1 MEISEKVVYLDNA
14 ATTACAPEVLA
25 VMTEALS
32 GACGNP
38 SSHYS
43 VGYEAKEFVD
53 TGRAQVAKAINAAPA
68 EIFFTGCGSEADNWA
83 VKGTAF
89 TKARQNK
96 KHLITSA
103 FEHHAIMHS
112 MASLERM
119 GFEVTYIKP
128 TAEGYI
134 RPEDVE
140 AAIRPDTALVSIMM
154 ANNEIGTIQPIKEIA
169 EIAHK
174 HGVWMHTD
182 AVQAVGAIPID
193 VQDLGVDMLS
203 MSGHK
208 FNAPKGIG
216 ALYIRRGILPYN
228 LIDGGGQEGRRRAG
242 TENVAGIAGIGKAL
256 EMATGHL
263 EEKMAH
269 QRELRDY
276 TINRIL
282 KNIPLARL
290 NGSWENRLP
299 GNVNISFP
307 GLEGETILLDL
318 DMHGICASTGS
329 ACNSDSLDPSHVLLS
344 IGLPE
349 EIGHGSMRFTFGPQ
363 NTMEEA
369 EYLCQTLEEII
380 PRRRAMSCMWLQNKN
395 TVRDFNLKK

>member
-1 MEISEKVVYLDNA
+1 MENTEKVVYLDNA
-14 ATTACAPEVLA
+14 ATTACAPEALA
-25 VMTEALS
+25 VMVEALN

-53 TGRAQVAKAINAAPA
+53 KGRAQVAKAINASTS

-112 MASLERM
+112 MAALERL

-128 TAEGYI
+128 TTEGYI

-140 AAIRPDTALVSIMM
+140 AAIRPDTALISIMM

-182 AVQAVGAIPID
+182 AVQAVGAIPVD
-193 VQDLGVDMLS
+193 VKELGVDMLS
-203 MSGHK
+203 MSAHK
-208 FNAPKGIG
+208 FNGPGYGRAVLPQGHLAPE
-216 ALYIRRGILPYN
+216 PH
-228 LIDGGGQEGRRRAG
+228 RRR
-242 TENVAGIAGIGKAL
+242 
-256 EMATGHL
+256 
-263 EEKMAH
+263 
-269 QRELRDY
+269 QS
-276 TINRIL
+276 
-282 KNIPLARL
+282 
-290 NGSWENRLP
+290 GSTP
-299 GNVNISFP
+299 
-307 GLEGETILLDL
+307 
-318 DMHGICASTGS
+318 
-329 ACNSDSLDPSHVLLS
+329 
-344 IGLPE
+344 
-349 EIGHGSMRFTFGPQ
+349 
-363 NTMEEA
+363 
-369 EYLCQTLEEII
+369 
-380 PRRRAMSCMWLQNKN
+380 PRRYGERRRHRRHGQGPRDGDRAS
-395 TVRDFNLKK
+395 RRAHGPREGAA